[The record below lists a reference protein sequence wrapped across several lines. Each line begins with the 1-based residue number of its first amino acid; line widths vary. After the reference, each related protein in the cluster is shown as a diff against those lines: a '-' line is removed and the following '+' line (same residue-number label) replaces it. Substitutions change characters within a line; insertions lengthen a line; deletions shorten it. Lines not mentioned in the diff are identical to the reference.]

1 MELFLYNGLF
11 NLLYISHYTV
21 LVTLNSLS
29 SVQFSLVAQSCPT
42 LATPWIAAHQ
52 ASLSITISQ
61 FTKILISF
69 GGDQAFLVL
78 GATVGSCYS

>member
-1 MELFLYNGLF
+1 MELFLYNALF
-11 NLLYISHYTV
+11 NLLYISHHTV

-29 SVQFSLVAQSCPT
+29 SVQSLSRVQ
-42 LATPWIAAHQ
+42 LFATPWIAAHQ

-61 FTKILISF
+61 FTKIIISF